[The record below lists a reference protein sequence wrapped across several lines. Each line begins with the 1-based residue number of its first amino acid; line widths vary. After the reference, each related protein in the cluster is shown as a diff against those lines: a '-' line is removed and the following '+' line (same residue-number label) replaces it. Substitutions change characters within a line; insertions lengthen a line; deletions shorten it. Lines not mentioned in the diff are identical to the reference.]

1 MNYLE
6 FNFEIIP
13 FKPWSEIVAAYLSDI
28 DFDGFYYENE
38 VLKAFVPEG
47 SFRLNEFEEIIARI
61 KDSGVSISYTRND
74 IPQQNWNEV
83 WESNFDPVPVTDE
96 LLIVAPFHEK
106 NRDFKWNIV
115 IQPKMSFGTGHHQTT
130 HLMCEAILKVDFK
143 DCHVLD
149 MGTGTGVLAILA
161 EKKGAKQITAIDIEE
176 WSVESCVENS
186 KLNEC
191 QHIVSLCGGAE
202 LIDGKKFD
210 IIFANINKNILNAQ
224 MNAYYKALNRNGFL
238 YLSGFFESDV
248 DELMSFAKREGFF
261 RTSINVKEDWAM
273 LVLQK

>member
-96 LLIVAPFHEK
+96 LLIVAPFHQK
-106 NRDFKWNIV
+106 NDAAN
-115 IQPKMSFGTGHHQTT
+115 H
-130 HLMCEAILKVDFK
+130 
-143 DCHVLD
+143 
-149 MGTGTGVLAILA
+149 
-161 EKKGAKQITAIDIEE
+161 
-176 WSVESCVENS
+176 NY
-186 KLNEC
+186 
-191 QHIVSLCGGAE
+191 
-202 LIDGKKFD
+202 
-210 IIFANINKNILNAQ
+210 IFL
-224 MNAYYKALNRNGFL
+224 L
-238 YLSGFFESDV
+238 
-248 DELMSFAKREGFF
+248 
-261 RTSINVKEDWAM
+261 
-273 LVLQK
+273 